1 MIEEEILKCDHSRES
16 KSGGS
21 TFEYGDGILW
31 CDQSNEA
38 IQLYSPAEIF
48 VMLFKLALIFEYKN
62 KILRVCYRI
71 VLYYRTVSHRGFTFD
86 SKSSSMANQM

>member
-1 MIEEEILKCDHSRES
+1 MTIQEKANQAVLLL
-16 KSGGS
+16 S
-21 TFEYGDGILW
+21 TGTEFFGVTN
-31 CDQSNEA
+31 QMMA
-38 IQLYSPAEIF
+38 IQLYSPVEMF
-48 VMLFKLALIFEYKN
+48 VMLFTLALIFEYKN